1 MCLNLLFRCSW
12 TLSIAPSVVRLIP
25 KATFLPF
32 LTGLIEIMRRCMW
45 NFFRIEKE
53 HVANCSTFTIIK
65 RNAEEV
71 LAKIKLHEENL
82 YQVNNY

>member
-1 MCLNLLFRCSW
+1 
-12 TLSIAPSVVRLIP
+12 
-25 KATFLPF
+25 
-32 LTGLIEIMRRCMW
+32 MW